1 MDTRSQRRLRL
12 DRRLT
17 DRRGWIAPEELER
30 ELAALPDVSE
40 KVGTAGPEE
49 AEATAS
55 APADSPAPVSAPV
68 PE

>member
-1 MDTRSQRRLRL
+1 MDTRTQRRLRL

-17 DRRGWIAPEELER
+17 DRRGWIASEDLER

-40 KVGTAGPEE
+40 KAVVADAEE
-49 AEATAS
+49 AGSATR
-55 APADSPAPVSAPV
+55 APEDAGGSPPPPD